1 VSLTLGGRR
10 DSRISDDEGDTTVS
24 DDRFLELIALAPVAI
39 RMLDE
44 SAACLFV
51 NQAWCDLTGLSVG
64 EAVGAG
70 WLTAVHPDDRARVR
84 AAATAES
91 VVDENPVLD
100 YRIRRATD
108 GRETSVRATRAV
120 VGTAPR
126 ETVWAVVDIT
136 DLRETEHTAR
146 NDQLQTQ
153 AMLDH
158 VPAAIYVRDL
168 DGRFQMVNAACE
180 AGLGFSADELIGHA
194 MSAFLGADLLAW
206 TYEQERPIR
215 ERGETVT
222 YETGAPHADGT
233 DHYYFV
239 TKYPVLDESGATIG
253 IGGVTLDV
261 TQRRLGELALA
272 AREAEEG
279 ALRRVATAVAHA
291 ADAPAVF
298 ELVAREVSQLLGV
311 EIGAVARFDSAD
323 FGSFVGAW
331 PPSAATAFGRRIALR
346 GGNSAI
352 ARVAHTGVAQRLE
365 GYAPVSAGGPA
376 GVEDLGMSGGVAAPI
391 MIAGRAWGAV
401 GAATTGGGPLPADA
415 EQRIARFADLT
426 AAAIGNAAALE
437 LLSTQAGTDVVTGL
451 ANHRIF
457 DERLGAEA
465 ERSRRHG
472 RELSIVILDLDA
484 FKAVNDTHGHAVG
497 DRVLAEAARRLAAQT
512 RRGELMARVGGE
524 EFGWIL
530 PETGS
535 ANALVAA
542 ERARRAIE
550 EEQFDGVGTV
560 TVSAGVSS
568 LEDSGDVEA
577 LMRMADR
584 ALYRA
589 KASGGNATAR
599 HEDERPTSR
608 GGTPPLLHG
617 ASRR

>member
-1 VSLTLGGRR
+1 VTLGRGD
-10 DSRISDDEGDTTVS
+10 DSPMSGGEPNAVGP
-24 DDRFLELIALAPVAI
+24 DDRFLKLIALAPVAI
-39 RMLDE
+39 RILDG
-44 SAACLFV
+44 SGACLFV
-51 NQAWCDLTGLSVG
+51 NQAWCELTGLAAS
-64 EAVGAG
+64 AAAG
-70 WLTAVHPDDRARVR
+70 SGWITAIHPDDRARVT
-84 AAATAES
+84 AAAGGGFAPGETLA
-91 VVDENPVLD
+91 LD
-100 YRIRRATD
+100 YRICRATD
-108 GRETSVRATRAV
+108 RRETCVRATRAV
-120 VGTAPR
+120 VGAGPR

-136 DLRETEHTAR
+136 DLREAGHTAR
-146 NDQLQTQ
+146 NGQLQTQ
-153 AMLDH
+153 AVLDH

-168 DGRFQMVNAACE
+168 EGRFQIVNAACE
-180 AGLGFSADELIGHA
+180 AGLGASADELIGRT
-194 MSAFLGADLLAW
+194 MSGFLGAELLAW

-215 ERGETVT
+215 ERGESVT
-222 YETGAPHADGT
+222 YETAAPHADGT
-233 DHYYFV
+233 NHYYV
-239 TKYPVLDESGATIG
+239 ATKYPVLDEDGVITG

-291 ADAPAVF
+291 VDATAVF

-311 EIGAVARFDSAD
+311 EIGAVARFDSD
-323 FGSFVGAW
+323 EFGTFVGAW
-331 PPSAATAFGRRIALR
+331 PPSAAAAFGHSIALR

-365 GYAPVSAGGPA
+365 GYAPRSAGGPA

-415 EQRIARFADLT
+415 ELRIGRFADLT

-437 LLSTQAGTDVVTGL
+437 LLNAQAGTDAVTGL

-457 DERLGAEA
+457 NERLSEEA

-472 RELSIVILDLDA
+472 RGLSIVILDLDG
-484 FKAVNDTHGHAVG
+484 FKDVNDTHGHAVG
-497 DRVLAEAARRLAAQT
+497 DRVLAEAARRLAAQA
-512 RRGELMARVGGE
+512 RHGELMARVGGE

-530 PETGS
+530 PETES
-535 ANALVAA
+535 ANALMAA
-542 ERARRAIE
+542 ERARRAIAE
-550 EEQFDGVGTV
+550 EPFAGVGTL
-560 TVSAGVSS
+560 TLSAGVSS
-568 LEDSGDVEA
+568 LEGSGDVEL

-589 KASGGNATAR
+589 KASGRNTTA
-599 HEDERPTSR
+599 HEVEERPAVP
-608 GGTPPLLHG
+608 GDTPALRHR